1 MKNDLKDALALLKKI
16 KFSKD
21 YNKFY
26 FLENINRITDSKHV
40 QKMVASIRSMGVIRP
55 VICVKVKFIDG
66 TERMYVIDG
75 QHLFKALCAEELE
88 IPYIII
94 DVDGDIDLVNKMAM
108 LNNSSKSWDLMNY
121 INAWK
126 MIRPDYMKLFKW
138 KNMYDIEVSMLACI
152 ATNMPSIRFGTQ
164 PIKNGTFQINNPK
177 AEDMC
182 KAFNDIFL
190 KIGMADR
197 GVKFQFLNAFMQAY
211 NPSYSHSK
219 VMAAIDKHMKTVKLM
234 SSGDETGAYIR
245 KQIFKLPK

>member
-1 MKNDLKDALALLKKI
+1 MRMIGKDIKI
-16 KFSKD
+16 KHTNTYSK
-21 YNKFY
+21 FAV
-26 FLENINRITDSKHV
+26 LPMNRAIDSKHV
-40 QKMVASIRSMGVIRP
+40 QKMIISIRKMDVLRCVIACTTN
-55 VICVKVKFIDG
+55 IIEGEWKTYI
-66 TERMYVIDG
+66 IDG
-75 QHLFKALCAEELE
+75 QHLATALEREGQL
-88 IPYIII
+88 IPYIEIEI
-94 DVDGDIDLVNKMAM
+94 QSEEDLVEKMAF

-152 ATNMPSIRFGTQ
+152 ASNMPSIRFGTQ
-164 PIKNGTFQINNPK
+164 PIKNGTFQISNPK

-197 GVKFQFLNAFMQAY
+197 SVKFQFLNAFMQAY
-211 NPSYSHSK
+211 NGTYSHVK
-219 VMAAIDKHMKTVKLM
+219 VMSAIDKHMKTIKLM
-234 SSGDETGAYIR
+234 TSGDETGIYIR

>member
-1 MKNDLKDALALLKKI
+1 MNMIGKELKVKHTNTYS
-16 KFSKD
+16 KFSI
-21 YNKFY
+21 
-26 FLENINRITDSKHV
+26 LPMNRGIDSKHV
-40 QKMVASIRSMGVIRP
+40 QKMITSIRKMGVIRC
-55 VICVKVKFIDG
+55 VIACTTNIIEGEEKTYI
-66 TERMYVIDG
+66 IDG
-75 QHLFKALCAEELE
+75 QHLATALEREGQL
-88 IPYIII
+88 IPYIEIAI
-94 DVDGDIDLVNKMAM
+94 TSEEDLIEKMAY

-138 KNMYDIEVSMLACI
+138 KNMYDIEISMLACI
-152 ATNMPSIRFGTQ
+152 ATNNPSIRFGTQ
-164 PIKNGTFQINNPK
+164 PIKNGTFQISNPK
-177 AEDMC
+177 SEDMC

-234 SSGDETGAYIR
+234 ASGDETGAYIR